1 MCIIAIKQAGLK
13 GIDKDIL
20 ENCFDNNPDGAGI
33 MYNDNGKVV
42 IKKGFMRFEDLWQAV
57 RCIKKIEAKTVVYH
71 FRIGTSGGNV
81 AKNTHPFPISEKTK
95 DLEKLEVVTDIGF
108 AHNGVI
114 DIDVDKGISDTMTYI
129 KRIAKFKGLI
139 GAQDA
144 DFLALMGL
152 STKGSRL
159 TILYPNGTVITTG
172 NGWIVDNGITY
183 SNGTYKAYFPVT
195 NWKDWKR
202 GKDKDKGYS
211 YGYEDDK
218 PLFEDY
224 EVPEGKVLYCTECNG
239 ELESYG
245 DWLLCPYCNTEYEY
259 LGDGK
264 IESYDWDCVEDCVE
278 DEDEWMVKYG
288 YGH

>member
-1 MCIIAIKQAGLK
+1 MCIIAIKPK
-13 GIDKDIL
+13 GVNGVSKDIL
-20 ENCFDNNPDGAGI
+20 ENCFDNNSDGAGI

-57 RCIKKIEAKTVVYH
+57 IGIKKIEAKTVVYH

-114 DIDVDKGISDTMTYI
+114 DIEVDKGISDTMTYI
-129 KRIAKFKGLI
+129 KRIAKLKEFIAGK
-139 GAQDA
+139 DRE
-144 DFLALMGL
+144 FLKLMEL

-159 TILYPNGTVITTG
+159 TILYPDGEFETTG
-172 NGWIVDNGITY
+172 KDWIVDNGIMY
-183 SNGTYKAYFPVT
+183 SNGTYKAYYPVT
-195 NWKDWKR
+195 NEWKLGSWKDWEGR
-202 GKDKDKGYS
+202 I
-211 YGYEDDK
+211 
-218 PLFEDY
+218 
-224 EVPEGKVLYCTECNG
+224 EVPEGEVLYCTECNG
-239 ELESYG
+239 ELEIYG

-264 IESYDWDCVEDCVE
+264 IRIL
-278 DEDEWMVKYG
+278 
-288 YGH
+288 

>member
-1 MCIIAIKQAGLK
+1 MCIIAIKPK
-13 GIDKDIL
+13 GVNGVSKDIL
-20 ENCFDNNPDGAGI
+20 ENCFDNNPDGAGF

-42 IKKGFMRFEDLWQAV
+42 IKKGFMKFEDLWQAV
-57 RCIKKIEAKTVVYH
+57 RGIKKIEAKTLVYH

-81 AKNTHPFPISEKTK
+81 AKNTHPFPISGETK

-129 KRIAKFKGLI
+129 KRIAKFKKLI

-159 TILYPNGTVITTG
+159 TILYPNGAVITTG
-172 NGWIVDNGITY
+172 NGWIVDNDITY
-183 SNGTYKAYFPVT
+183 SNGTYKAYLPVT
-195 NWKDWKR
+195 NWKDWEGR
-202 GKDKDKGYS
+202 KDKDKGYS

-224 EVPEGKVLYCTECNG
+224 EVPEGEILYCKECNN

-259 LGDGK
+259 LGGGK
-264 IESYDWDCVEDCVE
+264 IEAYDGDCAEDCVE

>member
-1 MCIIAIKQAGLK
+1 MCIIAIKQAGLE
-13 GIDKDIL
+13 GIDKNIL
-20 ENCFDNNPDGAGI
+20 ENCFDNNPDGAGF
-33 MYNDNGKVV
+33 MYNDNGNVV

-57 RCIKKIEAKTVVYH
+57 SGIKKIEAKTVVYH

-81 AKNTHPFPISEKTK
+81 AKNTHPFPISGETK

-114 DIDVDKGISDTMTYI
+114 DIEVDKGISDTMTYI

-159 TILYPNGTVITTG
+159 TILYPNGAVITTG

-183 SNGTYKAYFPVT
+183 SNGTYKAYLPVT
-195 NWKDWKR
+195 NWNDWEGR
-202 GKDKDKGYS
+202 KDKDKGYS

-224 EVPEGKVLYCTECNG
+224 IEVPDGEVLYCKECNG
-239 ELESYG
+239 ELEGYG
-245 DWLLCPYCNTEYEY
+245 DWLLCPYCNTEYGY
-259 LGDGK
+259 LGNGK
-264 IESYDWDCVEDCVE
+264 IEAYDEDCVE
-278 DEDEWMVKYG
+278 DEDEWTVKYG
-288 YGH
+288 Y